1 MLGLVFAGYY
11 ERCRNNNRSALSI
24 HLPPPP
30 FNDNTKRRGRKRR
43 FSTRSFLHPESKL
56 DSNITLQGREKK
68 NNFQIL
74 KRNDKLESSKKNESK
89 EHVYISDVFSKAE
102 SNIKIKRISF
112 VGKLKKKNRKTYPK
126 PAVSFQIPLEEFY
139 REIKIEAVDRLA
151 TSRRTPPRS
160 NLKGETH
167 AAFTRYVVTL
177 DAVRHPGEYRPPRL
191 LGHRGGEGVTS
202 RARRSSSRN
211 FFNLQF
217 LNGER
222 IDIVDACQYLLRARI
237 KFSRLGSR
245 PNGIDPEL

>member
-68 NNFQIL
+68 KQFPNLEAKWQTRKFEKKWIE
-74 KRNDKLESSKKNESK
+74 RTRVHFRCFLESR
-89 EHVYISDVFSKAE
+89 
-102 SNIKIKRISF
+102 IKHQNQEDFFRWKI
-112 VGKLKKKNRKTYPK
+112 KKKNRKTYPK

-191 LGHRGGEGVTS
+191 LGHRGGRGS
-202 RARRSSSRN
+202 RAEPADPRRAISSISN
-211 FFNLQF
+211 FWMGNGSISSTRANISSVRG
-217 LNGER
+217 LNFR
-222 IDIVDACQYLLRARI
+222 D
-237 KFSRLGSR
+237 
-245 PNGIDPEL
+245 